1 MTLKGNEICYD
12 TKVLMDAVDNF
23 QMILI
28 SKDFLILLKCVIKD
42 GDLTIFGKNIGS
54 IKIGGVGKK

>member
-1 MTLKGNEICYD
+1 
-12 TKVLMDAVDNF
+12 MDAVDNF

-28 SKDFLILLKCVIKD
+28 SKDFLILVKCVIKD